1 MLADEIIVKVVAKMY
16 ENSDFDSQLKLQKVM
31 EDVLFNYDISKKCTD
46 LVVTDLDEKRQLFI
60 ASKRLEGLSMRT
72 LKNYNYGLLKLQEF
86 IHKPV
91 SMITSMDLKYYFST
105 MGCIKQTTL
114 STRISDLKSF
124 FRWLLE
130 EEYIEKNPM
139 IKIKQPKI
147 PRRLRKALT
156 KDQLEIVKD
165 CCKTDFDKAL
175 IEFMSSSGCRADE
188 ISTLK
193 LVNINFYDNSC
204 TVIGKGDKERLVRFS
219 AASKLAMQKYLKSR
233 GFENEYMFCTKN
245 KPYKNASVRSIQSK
259 IKKIKERTGL
269 DVNIHPHI
277 FRHTFCSHSVKSGI
291 NMVALQSLMGH
302 SDLATTQRYFDA
314 DVSMTKA
321 EYERMM

>member
-1 MLADEIIVKVVAKMY
+1 MLQDEIIIKTIAKMY
-16 ENSDFDSQLKLQKVM
+16 ENEEFENQLKLQKILEEVLYDY
-31 EDVLFNYDISKKCTD
+31 DVSSKCKD
-46 LVVTDLDEKRQLFI
+46 LIVSDLDEKRRLFLT
-60 ASKRLEGLSMRT
+60 SKRLEGLSMKT
-72 LKNYNYGLLKLQEF
+72 LKNYNYNLLRFQDF
-86 IHKPV
+86 MQKPV
-91 SMITSMDLKYYFST
+91 AMITSSDLKYYFAT
-105 MGCIKQTTL
+105 MNDIKKTTL
-114 STRISDLKSF
+114 STRISDLKTF

-130 EEYIEKNPM
+130 EEYISKNPM
-139 IKIKQPKI
+139 SRIKQPKI
-147 PRRLRKALT
+147 PKRLRKPLT

-165 CCKTDFDKAL
+165 CCETDFDKAL
-175 IEFMSSSGCRADE
+175 IEFMVSSGCRADE
-188 ISTLK
+188 VSTLK
-193 LVNINFYDNSC
+193 KSNINFYDNSC

-219 AASKLAMQKYLKSR
+219 PASKLAMKKYLKSR

-245 KPYKNASVRSIQSK
+245 KPYKNISVRSIQSK
-259 IKKIKERTGL
+259 IQKIKTRTGL

-314 DVSMTKA
+314 DASMTKS